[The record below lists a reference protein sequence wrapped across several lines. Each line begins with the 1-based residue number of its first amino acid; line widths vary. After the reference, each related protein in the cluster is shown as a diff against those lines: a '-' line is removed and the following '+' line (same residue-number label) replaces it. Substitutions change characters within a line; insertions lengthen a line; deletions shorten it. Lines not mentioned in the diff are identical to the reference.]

1 MRKTS
6 KKHQTPR
13 GADKRDTPR
22 ISEARQERDI
32 SIYQSHMRGNSIRA
46 MQDEFQ
52 IKSTKTVW
60 SAVQRGKELV
70 IERGI
75 DIEERR
81 IDIDQMFKSTLGFLA
96 KVVEQQSFE
105 GQIETIH
112 GPGGTIVKTK
122 KGIDPRIAGELSR
135 SLNRWAEFCGLLD
148 RAPELNQQAT
158 VINLSAPTDGA
169 AFADKWNS
177 TETVNITPSES
188 KSESTDVLLPAYTS
202 PQLKRPTSREA
213 VEAPD
218 NPPEETSK
226 IVQRGLL

>member
-1 MRKTS
+1 MRETS
-6 KKHQTPR
+6 KKHRTPR

-32 SIYQSHMRGNSIRA
+32 AIYKSHMRGNSIRA
-46 MQDEFQ
+46 MQEEFQ

-60 SAVQRGKELV
+60 AAVQRGKEIV

-75 DIEERR
+75 DPEERR
-81 IDIDQMFKSTLGFLA
+81 IDIDRMFKETLGLLVGTA
-96 KVVEQQSFE
+96 QQQSIE
-105 GQIETIH
+105 GQIETTH
-112 GPGGTIVKTK
+112 GPMGTIVKTR

-169 AFADKWNS
+169 AFADKWNAP
-177 TETVNITPSES
+177 ETVDITPSES
-188 KSESTDVLLPAYTS
+188 KSESTGELLLADAS
-202 PQLKRPTSREA
+202 PQLERPTARRA
-213 VEAPD
+213 VDALPATA
-218 NPPEETSK
+218 NPSQKE
-226 IVQRGLL
+226 LF

>member
-1 MRKTS
+1 MEQTS
-6 KKHQTPR
+6 KKHRIPR

-22 ISEARQERDI
+22 ISVARQERDI
-32 SIYQSHMRGNSIRA
+32 AIYESHMRGNSIRA
-46 MQDEFQ
+46 MQDEFK

-60 SAVQRGKELV
+60 SAVQRGKALV
-70 IERGI
+70 IEKGI

-81 IDIDQMFKSTLGFLA
+81 IDIDQMFKSTLGYLA
-96 KVVEQQSFE
+96 KAVEQQSFE

-148 RAPELNQQAT
+148 RAPELKQQAT

-177 TETVNITPSES
+177 TETVEITASES
-188 KSESTDVLLPAYTS
+188 KSESTDALLLADAS
-202 PQLKRPTSREA
+202 PQLERPTARKA
-213 VEAPD
+213 VDAQERTQQ
-218 NPPEETSK
+218 E
-226 IVQRGLL
+226 LF